1 MDSELIQL
9 VNRLQAACT
18 QLGDYGALDNDDFSL
33 FDSLPQIAVVGGQ
46 SAGYVCQTSLTV
58 HLTQVII

>member
-46 SAGYVCQTSLTV
+46 SAGYARRRNLNFY
-58 HLTQVII
+58 LTQVIM